1 MNKRYLKNQ
10 NSITE
15 DEQTF
20 LSTKSCAI
28 VGCGGLGEYIAQ
40 HLLRLGIIKISI
52 IDPDAFEETNLNRQ
66 LYCTEL
72 NLGKTKT
79 EETKLNLLRIN
90 KNAEITT
97 VNHRLT
103 AENGLIYLKNHD
115 LVFDAIDSIND
126 RIMLQQL
133 CEKLN
138 IPLVS
143 ASIAGWYGQIT
154 FIYPGDNTL
163 QKVYKHAENFSIE
176 KETGNP
182 AFTPAI
188 MASWQVSE
196 ALKYFLN
203 KGDLLRNKLLVLDL
217 LFNETTIIDF

>member
-1 MNKRYLKNQ
+1 MQ
-10 NSITE
+10 
-15 DEQTF
+15 
-20 LSTKSCAI
+20 
-28 VGCGGLGEYIAQ
+28 
-40 HLLRLGIIKISI
+40 
-52 IDPDAFEETNLNRQ
+52 
-66 LYCTEL
+66 
-72 NLGKTKT
+72 
-79 EETKLNLLRIN
+79 KL
-90 KNAEITT
+90 TT

-154 FIYPGDNTL
+154 LFIQAIIHFKKCINM
-163 QKVYKHAENFSIE
+163 QKTFSIE

-217 LFNETTIIDF
+217 LLMKQPLSIFKTRSLYHLCINPFWSSYLLLSALIY